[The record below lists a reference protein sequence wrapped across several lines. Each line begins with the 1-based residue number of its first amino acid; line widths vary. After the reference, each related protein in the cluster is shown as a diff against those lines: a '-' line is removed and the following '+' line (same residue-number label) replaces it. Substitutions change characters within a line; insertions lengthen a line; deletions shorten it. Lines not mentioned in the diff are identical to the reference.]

1 MKINKKVMQI
11 KFLASVITVVVLLI
25 NFNTAGAH
33 FKSKNSSPAF
43 NGTAF
48 VSPVPLAFASIQK
61 WPAPYKPLITTTYT
75 FDCSSDHSGYTY
87 FNVSVNEVSISGTEA
102 ITTGSPVD
110 VYNTNPV
117 SQGST
122 VVVQITGGYMP
133 TSSVLEGPF
142 PVIWGSI
149 SGSTITYTNVP
160 LNNGYDVCG
169 LLLN

>member
-1 MKINKKVMQI
+1 MKTTKKSKQI
-11 KFLASVITVVVLLI
+11 KFFALAITVFVLLI
-25 NFNTAGAH
+25 DFNTAGAH
-33 FKSKNSSPAF
+33 LKSKISSEKF
-43 NGTAF
+43 NGTTYI
-48 VSPVPLAFASIQK
+48 SPVPLAFANIQK
-61 WPAPYKPLITTTYT
+61 WPAPYRPAITTTYT

-87 FNVSVNEVSISGTEA
+87 FNVSVNGVSISGTEA